1 MAAVTMSAECLLKS
15 MDQEPFA
22 CGGESL
28 AAPGDT
34 RRQYI
39 EAPYAADN
47 LPGHFRKLGKL
58 RVK

>member
-1 MAAVTMSAECLLKS
+1 MSAECLLKS